1 MENRE
6 NYINFAFNFFVLF
19 FISMDDFFL
28 SVANLEKK
36 MLLLEEKFSSLLKE
50 NNSLKQK
57 IQDLEEQKNL
67 LEQNLEDVKKNAQD
81 FKISQGILGDLSQ
94 KKLTKKKIG
103 ELILN
108 LEACILNL
116 SKNN

>member
-1 MENRE
+1 
-6 NYINFAFNFFVLF
+6 
-19 FISMDDFFL
+19 MDDFFL

-57 IQDLEEQKNL
+57 IQDLEKEKTS
-67 LEQNLEDVKKNAQD
+67 LEENLESAKKNAQD

-94 KKLTKKKIG
+94 KNLTKKKIG
-103 ELILN
+103 ELILD